1 MPYTPIIAMVAAVIL
16 FILGLVGTI
25 LPLLPGSPLILAGM
39 VVYGAIAGFDKLS
52 TEFFVVQGIALALT
66 FAIDY
71 AGTAIGAKKYG
82 GSSAAALGAAL
93 GLLVGPFVL
102 SLPGIVLGPFA
113 GALAAE
119 VLRGRDF
126 QSAARAAFGTLIGL
140 IGSTILKLVIEIGM
154 IAWFFWTMLAGQ

>member
-1 MPYTPIIAMVAAVIL
+1 MAAAAIL

-39 VVYGAIAGFDKLS
+39 VLYGAIASFEKLS
-52 TEFFVVQGIALALT
+52 TEFFIVQAIALGLT

-82 GSSAAALGAAL
+82 GSSAAALGAAI

-102 SLPGIVLGPFA
+102 SLPGIVIGPFA

-119 VLRGRDF
+119 ALRGRDF
-126 QSAARAAFGTLIGL
+126 RSAARAAFGTLVGL
-140 IGSTILKLVIEIGM
+140 VGSTILKLVIEIGM
-154 IAWFFWTMLAGQ
+154 IAWFLWTVLAG

>member
-1 MPYTPIIAMVAAVIL
+1 MSYTSIIAMAAAVIL

-52 TEFFVVQGIALALT
+52 AEFFVVQGIALALT
-66 FAIDY
+66 FMVDY

-82 GSSAAALGAAL
+82 GSSAAALGAAI
-93 GLLVGPFVL
+93 GLLVGPLVL
-102 SLPGIVLGPFA
+102 SVPGIVIGPFV

-119 VLRGRDF
+119 VLRGRDLR
-126 QSAARAAFGTLIGL
+126 SAARAAFGTLVGL
-140 IGSTILKLVIEIGM
+140 VGSTILKLVIEIGM
-154 IAWFFWTMLAGQ
+154 IVWFLWTVLAG